1 MPQPWTTQS
10 TMSEDIRL
18 QENVVEKG
26 DNAAFK
32 PPILALWSSKEFYE
46 LLLAVTK
53 IIALTILS
61 S

>member
-1 MPQPWTTQS
+1 
-10 TMSEDIRL
+10 MSEDIRL

-26 DNAAFK
+26 DNTAFK
-32 PPILALWSSKEFYE
+32 PTILALWSSKEFYE